1 VARRNLPGGKSIGG
15 PSVTDR
21 LLDYGLVAL
30 VVVIVAGLFRCSR
43 IIMRSFLKRLESTSP
58 LSADRI
64 LRAGFL
70 ILLAGLLMLPFLTS
84 LLAFASSAALPGG
97 MPLHLTMVAFSIIL
111 FSIAEDLFRSF
122 RAYPRD
128 ATWTVGRHIAFMS
141 VPLIAFWAV
150 GCLLLSPIFY
160 SGLSIILAL
169 FYLYSIG
176 CMPVTDAKKE

>member
-1 VARRNLPGGKSIGG
+1 
-15 PSVTDR
+15 VTDR

-43 IIMRSFLKRLESTSP
+43 ILLKLFLARLEFSGP
-58 LSADRI
+58 LTADRV

-84 LLAFASSAALPGG
+84 LLAFANRASLPGG
-97 MPLHLTMVAFSIIL
+97 MPLHLAVVALSIIL

-122 RAYPRD
+122 KTYPRD
-128 ATWTVGRHIAFMS
+128 AAWTTGRHFAS
-141 VPLIAFWAV
+141 LSGPLIVFWAV
-150 GCLLLSPIFY
+150 GCLLISPIFY

-169 FYLYSIG
+169 FYLYSVG
-176 CMPVTDAKKE
+176 CRPAAAGKE